1 MKSNNKK
8 RIEKIEKQLNFKS
21 TVRKI
26 AKVLVIDGQ
35 QDFDISSLD
44 ADVIFMRPY
53 NGRCLLPD
61 GLTYPDA
68 FKNGPIITWSF
79 IKV

>member
-1 MKSNNKK
+1 MKNNNKK

-21 TVRKI
+21 TVRRI

-44 ADVIFMRPY
+44 ADVVFMRPY

-68 FKNGPIITWSF
+68 FKNGPVIIWSF